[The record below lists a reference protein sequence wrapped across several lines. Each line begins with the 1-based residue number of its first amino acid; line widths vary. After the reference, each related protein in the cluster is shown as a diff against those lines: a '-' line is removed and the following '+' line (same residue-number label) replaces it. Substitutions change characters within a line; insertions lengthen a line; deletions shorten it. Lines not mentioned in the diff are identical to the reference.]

1 MGPVT
6 SRRRLKPE
14 ARRDELLDAGA
25 RLFAQRRYDDVLME
39 DVAADAGVSRALL
52 YRYFPAKRELFAAV
66 YQRAADDLLSA
77 TVLDPDLPVA
87 GQVAA
92 GLDAHIDYF
101 VANKNTVLAANVALS
116 GDPVV
121 QAIISDELSEL
132 RRRMLGTLQLGRS
145 RAVASA
151 TLHAWLQFVRVMCVE
166 WLEYEA
172 FPREELRDVC
182 LGALLGALGS
192 DADR

>member
-1 MGPVT
+1 MT

-14 ARRDELLDAGA
+14 DRRNELLDAGA
-25 RLFAQRRYDDVLME
+25 KLFADRSYDDVLME
-39 DVAADAGVSRALL
+39 DVAAGAGVSRALL
-52 YRYFPAKRELFAAV
+52 YRYFSTKRELFAAI
-66 YQRAADDLLSA
+66 YQRAADDLLSQ
-77 TVLDPDLPVA
+77 TELDPELPIVE
-87 GQVAA
+87 QVAA

-116 GDPVV
+116 GDPII

-132 RRRMLGTLQLGRS
+132 RRRMLDTLQFGHS
-145 RAVASA
+145 RAAASA

-166 WLEYEA
+166 WLRSED
-172 FPREELRDVC
+172 FPREELRDLC

-192 DADR
+192 NVER